1 MEKKPIVVGMGE
13 LLWDVLPTEKKAGGA
28 PVNFAYHA
36 SQSGAEA
43 YALHGRKEEG
53 VPNFFQFDTPSCN
66 ESLKLYEQDF
76 LPVELEITGYR
87 ILDGCR
93 RKPILHRD
101 MFVTA

>member
-43 YALHGRKEEG
+43 YALSAIGNDDLGAELM
-53 VPNFFQFDTPSCN
+53 Q
-66 ESLKLYEQDF
+66 
-76 LPVELEITGYR
+76 ELEKNRINGGYISRVDYPTGT
-87 ILDGCR
+87 
-93 RKPILHRD
+93 
-101 MFVTA
+101 V